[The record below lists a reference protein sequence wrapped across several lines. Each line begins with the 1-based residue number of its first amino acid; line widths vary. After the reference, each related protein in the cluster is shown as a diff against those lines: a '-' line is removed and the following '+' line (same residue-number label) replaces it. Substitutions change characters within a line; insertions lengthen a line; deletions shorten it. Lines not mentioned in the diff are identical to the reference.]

1 MRRLFPLLIVALL
14 CGQGSSQTT
23 LTVGEIIAK
32 HIQARGGL
40 NKLAGIK
47 TIRATYST
55 KEDGK
60 LVRIQEFRKRPDK
73 LRRNLFTGGNTI
85 IFAYDQQT
93 AWQSFSNHGKG
104 PSPAPAGLAREL
116 KEEADID
123 GPLVNNKEKGIAIE
137 LVGKEK
143 FNAKD
148 VYNLKITLKE
158 GQVRNLYLDA
168 RSFLEIKETGSFEEA
183 GKKVD
188 FVNIFKD
195 YRPVQGMLFPFLI
208 EAKSGDEENQNTYLK
223 KIELNVPIMDSV
235 FTMPATPSR

>member
-1 MRRLFPLLIVALL
+1 MRWFFIVALL
-14 CGQGSSQTT
+14 CGQAFSQTT
-23 LTVGEIIAK
+23 LTVDEIVAK
-32 HIQARGGL
+32 NIQARGGM

-55 KEDGK
+55 QEDGK
-60 LVRIQEFRKRPDK
+60 PVRIQEFRKRPDK
-73 LRRNLFTGGNTI
+73 LRRNILTGESKI
-85 IFAYDQQT
+85 VFAYDGQA
-93 AWQSFSNHGKG
+93 AWQSFSSHGKG

-116 KEEADID
+116 REEADID
-123 GPLVNNKEKGIAIE
+123 GSLVNYKEKGITIE

-168 RSFLEIKETGSFEEA
+168 RSFLETKEAGSYEEA
-183 GKKVD
+183 GKKID

-195 YRPVQGMLFPFLI
+195 YRPVQGVLFPFLV
-208 EAKSGDEENQNTYLK
+208 EAKTGDEESQNTYLK
-223 KIELNVPIMDSV
+223 KIELNVPVPDSI
-235 FTMPATPSR
+235 FTMPATPPR